1 MNYQVLLAKWISLP
15 FIIAVLL
22 AMFLGREQTQII
34 MGGNI
39 KEEYFIIMIFLIIID
54 LQRIIIKW
62 LQK

>member
-1 MNYQVLLAKWISLP
+1 MKLSTLLAKWIFLP
-15 FIIAVLL
+15 YVLTVLL
-22 AMFLGREQTQII
+22 AMYFGREQTLIV

-39 KEEYFIIMIFLIIID
+39 KEEYFVTMIFLIIID